1 MSYIARIL
9 AALVL
14 GLYSTVGLHYYSVLI
29 SWTKNEWIRIVYFL
43 TAVAVL
49 IFLPMIICVWL
60 LVPHPLPAS
69 LGLQRLWFA
78 VVLLVWLSVIWIYL
92 IKNWRPL
99 KARLR
104 PHT

>member
-1 MSYIARIL
+1 MSYVVRIL

-14 GLYSTVGLHYYSVLI
+14 GLYSAVGLHYYSVLI
-29 SWTKNEWIRIVYFL
+29 SRTKNEWIRIVYFVA
-43 TAVAVL
+43 AVAVF
-49 IFLPMIICVWL
+49 IFLPMICAFL
-60 LVPHPLPAS
+60 LVPHSAS
-69 LGLQRLWFA
+69 ASIGIQRLWFA
-78 VVLLVWLSVIWIYL
+78 AVLLVWLSVIWIYL